1 MRPRGATTSPPTP
14 TLGRGRAQWVWLGF
28 TPPRLLVC
36 SFGRTLGF
44 VLAFALF
51 ASVAPEVAAQDMT
64 AANREVSD
72 LESDTQRLMAS
83 RVRPHDLKSDTFV
96 EERLTDGE
104 LYLRL
109 EDYLRA
115 AILLMDIVEH
125 YPTHRAYPEAL
136 FLLGESLF
144 FAGDHLGARKRYAE
158 VIDRSSDPAFSPY
171 LQMAL
176 SRLIEIAIHTRDFR
190 EVDGYFARLEALP
203 SSTLSVTTAYFR
215 AKYLY
220 NRAVPLD
227 DVLNAP
233 RNAAIRGVDQGRLE
247 QARKGFIAIPG
258 GTEFSLRSKY
268 FVGTIHILRGEYLDA
283 IAAFHGVLGHEPT
296 NEQEREVVEL
306 AYLALGRL
314 YYETEQL
321 EQALEAYRA
330 IPQTSAHFGNALY
343 ELAWTY
349 IRLGD
354 PIQAERALEVLSVAA
369 PDSPLNADGKVLRGD
384 LLARTGRYDEA
395 DVVFGEVRETFGPIR
410 DELARTRQNH
420 PDLHAYFQKVVRENL
435 DHFDIDDF
443 LPESA
448 RRWITLEGDYERALE
463 VLADLSQ
470 AKQLVRETDE
480 LAERITAVLSAPNR
494 VSVFSDLRR
503 QRERTTGLRN
513 RAARARGTLISSE
526 AQTRGNRQGEAAR
539 IRTRRQD
546 LQAEVMKMPIETEDF
561 IDRDFDK
568 LEEYRLAERELQGL
582 RVEILGLEARIVA
595 SRTGLAAVDPEKVD
609 REGLRADIN
618 RHDAEIK
625 RYEEQLIWIRR
636 RLEVGRLHVGVGDK
650 RYQADDAE
658 RSKFI
663 DAVNRERELSGSG
676 GPAYDA
682 AFSRVAAVVRQLDQ
696 RDAEVAAMV
705 RRRVAGMLE
714 VVDEETANLA
724 RYRVSLGS
732 LEGETE
738 HVVGAITYLNFNR
751 VHNRFYD
758 LVLRADLGKIDVSW
772 ARREDHRLR
781 IDALTRERA
790 RELQALDDEFRD
802 VMDEGRSSEGE
813 P

>member
-14 TLGRGRAQWVWLGF
+14 TLGRGRAHEVWLGC
-28 TPPRLLVC
+28 TLVF
-36 SFGRTLGF
+36 SL
-44 VLAFALF
+44 V
-51 ASVAPEVAAQDMT
+51 ASVAPDVAAQDLT
-64 AANREVSD
+64 AANREVAD
-72 LESDTQRLMAS
+72 LESDAQRLMA
-83 RVRPHDLKSDTFV
+83 RPVRPHDRKSDTFV

-144 FAGDHLGARKRYAE
+144 LAGDYLGARKRYAE

-171 LQMAL
+171 LQPAL

-203 SSTLSVTTAYFR
+203 SASLSVTTAYFR

-220 NRAVPLD
+220 NRAVPID

-233 RNAAIRGVDQGRLE
+233 PNAEIRGVDQGRLE

-268 FVGTIHILRGEYLDA
+268 FVGTVHTLRGEYLDA
-283 IAAFHGVLGHEPT
+283 IAAFHGVLGHEPA
-296 NEQEREVVEL
+296 NEQEGQVVEL
-306 AYLALGRL
+306 TYLALGRL

-330 IPQTSAHFGNALY
+330 VQQTSSHFDEALY

-349 IRLGD
+349 IRMGD
-354 PIQAERALEVLSVAA
+354 AIQAERALELLSVAA

-384 LLARTGRYDEA
+384 LLARTGRYEEA
-395 DVVFGEVRETFGPIR
+395 EVVFDEVRATFGPIR
-410 DELARTRQNH
+410 DELARKRTEH
-420 PDLHAYFQKVVRENL
+420 PDLHAYFRRVVRENL
-435 DHFDIDDF
+435 DHFDMDDF

-448 RRWITLEGDYERALE
+448 RRWIDLEGDYERALE
-463 VLADLSQ
+463 VLADLSE

-480 LAERITAVLSAPNR
+480 LAQRITAALSAPNR

-503 QRERTTGLRN
+503 ERERTTGLRN
-513 RAARARGTLISSE
+513 RAARARGTLINSASQSE
-526 AQTRGNRQGEAAR
+526 GNRQGEVAR
-539 IRTRRQD
+539 VRARRQE
-546 LQAEVMKMPIETEDF
+546 LQAGVMKMPIDTEDF
-561 IDRDFDK
+561 IDRDLDK
-568 LEEYRLAERELQGL
+568 LAEYRAAERDLQGL

-595 SRTGLAAVDPEKVD
+595 SRSGLVSVDPEKVD
-609 REGLRADIN
+609 PKALRDQLAQHESEIRE
-618 RHDAEIK
+618 
-625 RYEEQLIWIRR
+625 YEEQLTWIRR

-658 RSKFI
+658 RTKFI
-663 DAVNRERELSGSG
+663 NLVDRERKLTGASGPG
-676 GPAYDA
+676 YNA
-682 AFSRVAAVVRQLDQ
+682 AFSRVAAVERQLDQ
-696 RDAEVAAMV
+696 RDAEVAAV
-705 RRRVAGMLE
+705 VKRRVAEMLV
-714 VVDEETANLA
+714 VVDEETANLS
-724 RYRVSLGS
+724 RYRRAIGS

-738 HVVGAITYLNFNR
+738 EVVGAITYLNFNR
-751 VHNRFYD
+751 VHDRFYD
-758 LVLRADLGKIDVSW
+758 LVLRADVGKIDVSW
-772 ARREDHRLR
+772 AKREDHRLR

-802 VMDEGRSSEGE
+802 VMDQNDTGEGE
-813 P
+813 Q

>member
-1 MRPRGATTSPPTP
+1 
-14 TLGRGRAQWVWLGF
+14 
-28 TPPRLLVC
+28 
-36 SFGRTLGF
+36 
-44 VLAFALF
+44 
-51 ASVAPEVAAQDMT
+51 MT

-72 LESDTQRLMAS
+72 LESDTQRLMER
-83 RVRPHDLKSDTFV
+83 RVHPHDLKSETFV

-144 FAGDHLGARKRYAE
+144 LAGDYLGARKRYAE
-158 VIDRSSDPAFSPY
+158 VIDRSADPTFSPF
-171 LQMAL
+171 LQRSL

-203 SSTLSVTTAYFR
+203 SATLSITTAYFR

-220 NRAVPLD
+220 NRAVPVD

-233 RNAAIRGVDQGRLE
+233 ANAALRGVDQGRLE

-268 FVGTIHILRGEYLDA
+268 FVGTIHTLRGEYLDA
-283 IAAFHGVLGHEPT
+283 IAAFHGVLGHEAT
-296 NEQEREVVEL
+296 NDEERQVIEL
-306 AYLALGRL
+306 TYLALGRL

-321 EQALEAYRA
+321 EQAIEAYRA
-330 IPQTSAHFGNALY
+330 IEQTSSHFAEALY

-354 PIQAERALEVLSVAA
+354 AIQAERALEVLSVAA

-384 LLARTGRYDEA
+384 LLARGGRYDEA
-395 DVVFGEVRETFGPIR
+395 EVVFEEVRATFGPIR
-410 DELARTRQNH
+410 DDLDRTRRDH
-420 PDLHAYFQKVVRENL
+420 PDLHAYFRRVVRKNL

-448 RRWITLEGDYERALE
+448 RRWIVLEGDYQRALE
-463 VLADLSQ
+463 VLADLSE
-470 AKQLVRETDE
+470 AKQLVIETDE
-480 LAERITAVLSAPNR
+480 LARRITAALSAPNR

-513 RAARARGTLISSE
+513 RAARARGTLITGE
-526 AQTRGNRQGEAAR
+526 AQVRGNRAGEVTR
-539 IRTRRQD
+539 VRSRRQE
-546 LQAEVMKMPIETEDF
+546 LQAEVLKMPIDTEDF
-561 IDRDFDK
+561 IDRDLEK
-568 LEEYRLAERELQGL
+568 LEEYRAAERSLQGL

-595 SRTGLAAVDPEKVD
+595 SRTGLGAVDPAKVD
-609 REGLRADIN
+609 PEALREQLEQ
-618 RHDAEIK
+618 HEAEIK
-625 RYEEQLIWIRR
+625 KHEEQLTWIRR

-658 RSKFI
+658 RAKFI
-663 DAVNRERELSGSG
+663 NLVDRERELAGSG

-682 AFSRVAAVVRQLDQ
+682 AFVRVASVERRLDQ

-705 RRRVAGMLE
+705 RRRVAEMLV

-724 RYRVSLGS
+724 RYRVALRSF
-732 LEGETE
+732 EGETE
-738 HVVGAITYLNFNR
+738 DVVGAITYLNFDR
-751 VHNRFYD
+751 VHNRFYE
-758 LVLRADLGKIDVSW
+758 LVLRADLGTIDIAW

-781 IDALTRERA
+781 IDSLTRERA

-802 VMDEGRSSEGE
+802 VMDQNQGGEGE

>member
-1 MRPRGATTSPPTP
+1 
-14 TLGRGRAQWVWLGF
+14 VWLGF
-28 TPPRLLVC
+28 IR
-36 SFGRTLGF
+36 F
-44 VLAFALF
+44 VLAFSLF
-51 ASVAPEVAAQDMT
+51 ASVTPDVAAQDLA

-72 LESDTQRLMAS
+72 LESDAQRLMANP
-83 RVRPHDLKSDTFV
+83 VRPHDLKSNTFV

-144 FAGDHLGARKRYAE
+144 FAGDYLGARKRYAE

-220 NRAVPLD
+220 NRAVPID
-227 DVLNAP
+227 DVLNGP
-233 RNAAIRGVDQGRLE
+233 PNAAIQDVDQGRLE
-247 QARKGFIAIPG
+247 QARKGFIAIPS

-268 FVGTIHILRGEYLDA
+268 FVGTIHTLRGEYLDA
-283 IAAFHGVLGHEPT
+283 IAAFHGVLGHDPA
-296 NEQEREVVEL
+296 NEQERQVVEL
-306 AYLALGRL
+306 TYLALGRL
-314 YYETEQL
+314 YYETDQL

-330 IPQTSAHFGNALY
+330 VEQTSPHFDEALY
-343 ELAWTY
+343 ELAWNY
-349 IRLGD
+349 IRMGD
-354 PIQAERALEVLSVAA
+354 AVQAERALEVLSVAA
-369 PDSPLNADGKVLRGD
+369 PDSPLNADGKVLQGD

-395 DVVFGEVRETFGPIR
+395 EVVFDEVRATFGPIR
-410 DELARTRQNH
+410 DDLARTRQQH
-420 PDLHAYFQKVVRENL
+420 PDLHAYFRRVVRENL

-448 RRWITLEGDYERALE
+448 RRWIDLEGDYERALE
-463 VLADLSQ
+463 VLADLSE
-470 AKQLVRETDE
+470 AKQLVQETDE
-480 LAERITAVLSAPNR
+480 LAQRIKAALSAPNR

-513 RAARARGTLISSE
+513 RAARVRGTLINSE
-526 AQTRGNRQGEAAR
+526 TQVQGDRRGEVARVRARRGE
-539 IRTRRQD
+539 
-546 LQAEVMKMPIETEDF
+546 LQAEVMKMPVETEDF

-568 LEEYRLAERELQGL
+568 LEEYRVAERDLQGL

-595 SRTGLAAVDPEKVD
+595 SRTGLAAVDPQKVD
-609 REGLRADIN
+609 PRALRAQLD
-618 RHDAEIK
+618 RHEVEVQE
-625 RYEEQLIWIRR
+625 YEEQLTWLRR

-650 RYQADDAE
+650 RYQADDTE
-658 RSKFI
+658 RTKFI
-663 DAVNRERELSGSG
+663 NLVDRERELVGSG
-676 GPAYDA
+676 GPGYDA
-682 AFSRVAAVVRQLDQ
+682 AFSRVAAVERQLDQ
-696 RDAEVAAMV
+696 RDAEVAARV
-705 RRRVAGMLE
+705 QRRVAEMLA

-724 RYRVSLGS
+724 RYRVALGS

-738 HVVGAITYLNFNR
+738 DVVGAITYLNFNR
-751 VHNRFYD
+751 VHDRFHD
-758 LVLRADLGKIDVSW
+758 LVLRADVGKIDVSW

-802 VMDEGRSSEGE
+802 VMDQHQVGEGE

>member
-1 MRPRGATTSPPTP
+1 MQPRGATASPPTP
-14 TLGRGRAQWVWLGF
+14 TLGRGRAKRV
-28 TPPRLLVC
+28 RLRFGLTFILAVC
-36 SFGRTLGF
+36 
-44 VLAFALF
+44 LA
-51 ASVAPEVAAQDMT
+51 ASAAPEAGAQDVSDE
-64 AANREVSD
+64 ANRALSD
-72 LESDTQRLMAS
+72 LESDAQRLMAD

-115 AILLMDIVEH
+115 AILLTDIVEH

-144 FAGDHLGARKRYAE
+144 FAGDYLGARRRYAE
-158 VIDRSSDPAFSPY
+158 VINRSSDPTFSPY

-190 EVDGYFARLEALP
+190 EVDAYFVRLEALP

-233 RNAAIRGVDQGRLE
+233 PNAAIRGVDQGRLE
-247 QARKGFIAIPG
+247 QARKGFVAIPS

-268 FVGTIHILRGEYLDA
+268 FVGTIHTLRSEYLDA
-283 IAAFHGVLGHEPT
+283 IAAFHGVLGHEPA
-296 NEQEREVVEL
+296 NDEERAVVEL
-306 AYLALGRL
+306 TYLALGRL

-330 IPQTSAHFGNALY
+330 VERTSAHFDEALY

-349 IRLGD
+349 IRMGD
-354 PIQAERALEVLSVAA
+354 AVQAERALELLSVAA

-384 LLARTGRYDEA
+384 LLARAGRYEEA
-395 DVVFGEVRETFGPIR
+395 EVAFDEVRAIFGPIR
-410 DELARTRQNH
+410 DDLARKRRDH
-420 PDLHAYFQKVVRENL
+420 SDLHAYFRLVVRENL
-435 DHFDIDDF
+435 DSFDVDDF

-448 RRWITLEGDYERALE
+448 RRWVDLEGDYERALE
-463 VLADLSQ
+463 ALADLSE
-470 AKQLVRETDE
+470 AKQLVGETDE
-480 LAERITAVLSAPNR
+480 LAQRITAALSAPNR

-513 RAARARGTLISSE
+513 RAALMRGTLIDSE
-526 AQTRGNRQGEAAR
+526 AARRGIRQGEVER
-539 IRTRRQD
+539 VRSRRKE
-546 LQAEVMKMPIETEDF
+546 LQAEVTKMPVETEDF
-561 IDRDFDK
+561 IERDFEK
-568 LEEYRLAERELQGL
+568 LEEYREAERNLQGL
-582 RVEILGLEARIVA
+582 RVEILGLEARVVA
-595 SRTGLAAVDPEKVD
+595 SRTGLRAVDPEKVNP
-609 REGLRADIN
+609 GTLRAQLE
-618 RHDAEIK
+618 RHTAEIND
-625 RYEEQLIWIRR
+625 YEEQLTWIRR

-650 RYQADDAE
+650 RYQADNVE

-663 DAVNRERELSGSG
+663 DLVNRERELAGSG
-676 GPAYDA
+676 GPQYDA
-682 AFSRVAAVVRQLDQ
+682 SFSRVAAVERQLDR
-696 RDAEVAAMV
+696 RDAEVAAV
-705 RRRVAGMLE
+705 VKRRVSEMLKI
-714 VVDEETANLA
+714 VDEETANLA
-724 RYRVSLGS
+724 RYRVALGS

-738 HVVGAITYLNFNR
+738 DVVGAIARLNFDR
-751 VHNRFYD
+751 VYDRFYE

-772 ARREDHRLR
+772 AKREDHRLR

-802 VMDEGRSSEGE
+802 VMDQDQGGEGE
-813 P
+813 E

>member
-14 TLGRGRAQWVWLGF
+14 TLGRGRRVWREWV
-28 TPPRLLVC
+28 P
-36 SFGRTLGF
+36 
-44 VLAFALF
+44 FALCVSLL
-51 ASVAPEVAAQDMT
+51 ASVASVGSGVAAQDMT

-72 LESDTQRLMAS
+72 LESDTQRLMER
-83 RVRPHDLKSDTFV
+83 RVHPHDLKSETFV

-144 FAGDHLGARKRYAE
+144 LAGDYLGARKRYAE
-158 VIDRSSDPAFSPY
+158 VIDRSADPTFSPF
-171 LQMAL
+171 LQRSL

-203 SSTLSVTTAYFR
+203 SATLSITTAYFR

-220 NRAVPLD
+220 NRAVPVD

-233 RNAAIRGVDQGRLE
+233 ANAALRGVDQGRLE

-268 FVGTIHILRGEYLDA
+268 FVGTIHTLRGEYLDA
-283 IAAFHGVLGHEPT
+283 IAAFHGVLGHEAT
-296 NEQEREVVEL
+296 NDEERQVIEL
-306 AYLALGRL
+306 TYLALGRL

-321 EQALEAYRA
+321 EQAIEAYRA
-330 IPQTSAHFGNALY
+330 IEQTSSHFAEALY

-354 PIQAERALEVLSVAA
+354 AIQAERALEVLSVAA

-384 LLARTGRYDEA
+384 LLARSGRYDEA
-395 DVVFGEVRETFGPIR
+395 EVVFDEVRATFGPIR
-410 DELARTRQNH
+410 DDLDRTRRDH
-420 PDLHAYFQKVVRENL
+420 PDLHAYFRRVVRENL
-435 DHFDIDDF
+435 EHFDIDDF

-448 RRWITLEGDYERALE
+448 RRWIVLEGDYQRALE
-463 VLADLSQ
+463 VLADLSE
-470 AKQLVRETDE
+470 AKQLVIETDE
-480 LAERITAVLSAPNR
+480 LARRITAALSAPNR

-513 RAARARGTLISSE
+513 RAARARGTLITGE
-526 AQTRGNRQGEAAR
+526 AQVRGNRAGEVTR
-539 IRTRRQD
+539 VRSRRQE
-546 LQAEVMKMPIETEDF
+546 LQAEVLKMPIDTEDF
-561 IDRDFDK
+561 IDRDLEK
-568 LEEYRLAERELQGL
+568 LEEYRAAERSLQGL

-595 SRTGLAAVDPEKVD
+595 SRTGLGAVDPAKVD
-609 REGLRADIN
+609 PEALREQLEQ
-618 RHDAEIK
+618 HEAEVK
-625 RYEEQLIWIRR
+625 KHEEQLTWIRR

-658 RSKFI
+658 RAKFI
-663 DAVNRERELSGSG
+663 NLVDRERELAGSG

-682 AFSRVAAVVRQLDQ
+682 AFVRVASVERRLDQ

-705 RRRVAGMLE
+705 RRRVAEMLV

-724 RYRVSLGS
+724 RYRVALRSF
-732 LEGETE
+732 EGETE
-738 HVVGAITYLNFNR
+738 DVVGAITYLNFDR
-751 VHNRFYD
+751 VHNRFYE
-758 LVLRADLGKIDVSW
+758 LVLRADLGTIDIAW

-781 IDALTRERA
+781 IDSLTRERA

-802 VMDEGRSSEGE
+802 VMDQNQGGEGE

>member
-1 MRPRGATTSPPTP
+1 M
-14 TLGRGRAQWVWLGF
+14 
-28 TPPRLLVC
+28 
-36 SFGRTLGF
+36 
-44 VLAFALF
+44 
-51 ASVAPEVAAQDMT
+51 
-64 AANREVSD
+64 ANP
-72 LESDTQRLMAS
+72 
-83 RVRPHDLKSDTFV
+83 VRPHDLKSNTFV

-144 FAGDHLGARKRYAE
+144 FAGDYLGARKRYAE

-220 NRAVPLD
+220 NRAVPID
-227 DVLNAP
+227 DVLNGP
-233 RNAAIRGVDQGRLE
+233 PNAAIQGVDQGRLE
-247 QARKGFIAIPG
+247 QARKGFIAIPS

-268 FVGTIHILRGEYLDA
+268 FVGTIHTLRGEYLDA
-283 IAAFHGVLGHEPT
+283 IAAFHGVLGHDPA
-296 NEQEREVVEL
+296 NEQERQVVEL
-306 AYLALGRL
+306 TYLALGRL
-314 YYETEQL
+314 YYETDQL

-330 IPQTSAHFGNALY
+330 VEQTSPHFDEALY
-343 ELAWTY
+343 ELAWNY
-349 IRLGD
+349 IRMGD
-354 PIQAERALEVLSVAA
+354 AVQAERALEVLSVAA

-395 DVVFGEVRETFGPIR
+395 EVVFDEVRATFGPIR
-410 DELARTRQNH
+410 DDLARTRQEH
-420 PDLHAYFQKVVRENL
+420 PDLHAYFRRVVRENL

-448 RRWITLEGDYERALE
+448 RRWIDLEGDYERALE
-463 VLADLSQ
+463 VLADLSE
-470 AKQLVRETDE
+470 AKQLVQETDE
-480 LAERITAVLSAPNR
+480 LAQRIKAALSAPNR

-513 RAARARGTLISSE
+513 RAARARGTLINGE
-526 AQTRGNRQGEAAR
+526 TQVQGDRRGEVAR
-539 IRTRRQD
+539 VRARRRE
-546 LQAEVMKMPIETEDF
+546 LQAEVMKMPVETEDF
-561 IDRDFDK
+561 IDRDFEK
-568 LEEYRLAERELQGL
+568 LEEYRVAERDLQGL

-609 REGLRADIN
+609 PKALRAQLD
-618 RHDAEIK
+618 RHEVEVK
-625 RYEEQLIWIRR
+625 EYEEQLTWLRR

-650 RYQADDAE
+650 RYQADDTE
-658 RSKFI
+658 RTKFI
-663 DAVNRERELSGSG
+663 NLVDRERELVGSG
-676 GPAYDA
+676 GPGYDA
-682 AFSRVAAVVRQLDQ
+682 AFSRVAAVERQLDQ
-696 RDAEVAAMV
+696 RDAEVAARV
-705 RRRVAGMLE
+705 KRRVAEMLA

-724 RYRVSLGS
+724 RYRVALGS

-738 HVVGAITYLNFNR
+738 DVVGAITYLNFNR
-751 VHNRFYD
+751 VHDRFHD
-758 LVLRADLGKIDVSW
+758 LVLRADVGKIDVSW

-802 VMDEGRSSEGE
+802 VMDQNQVGEGE

>member
-1 MRPRGATTSPPTP
+1 MQPRGATTSPPTP
-14 TLGRGRAQWVWLGF
+14 TLGRGRARRVW
-28 TPPRLLVC
+28 RDLVP
-36 SFGRTLGF
+36 
-44 VLAFALF
+44 LALCVSLVAAV
-51 ASVAPEVAAQDMT
+51 ASVASGVAAQDVT
-64 AANREVSD
+64 AANREVAD
-72 LESDTQRLMAS
+72 LESDTERLMAQ
-83 RVRPHDLKSDTFV
+83 RVRRQGLKSDTFV

-144 FAGDHLGARKRYAE
+144 LAGDYLGARKRYAE
-158 VIDRSSDPAFSPY
+158 VINRGAEPTFSPY

-176 SRLIEIAIHTRDFR
+176 SRLIEIAIYTRDFR

-203 SSTLSVTTAYFR
+203 SATLSVTTAYFR

-220 NRAVPLD
+220 NRAVPID

-233 RNAAIRGVDQGRLE
+233 RDATIRGVDLVRLE
-247 QARKGFIAIPG
+247 QARKGFVAIPS

-268 FVGTIHILRGEYLDA
+268 FVGTIHTLRGEYLDA
-283 IAAFHGVLGHEPT
+283 IAAFHGVLG
-296 NEQEREVVEL
+296 NEAANDQERRVVPL
-306 AYLALGRL
+306 TYLALGRL
-314 YYETEQL
+314 YYESEQL

-330 IPQTSAHFGNALY
+330 IEQTSSLFAPALY

-349 IRLGD
+349 IRMGD
-354 PIQAERALEVLSVAA
+354 AIQAERALELLSVAA
-369 PDSPLNADGKVLRGD
+369 PDSPLNADGQVLRGD
-384 LLARTGRYDEA
+384 LLARSGRYGEAEVVFDEA
-395 DVVFGEVRETFGPIR
+395 RATFGPIR
-410 DELARTRQNH
+410 DELDRTRREH
-420 PDLHAYFQKVVRENL
+420 PDLHAYFRQVVRANL
-435 DHFDIDDF
+435 EYFDADDF

-448 RRWITLEGDYERALE
+448 RRWVVLEGDYARALD
-463 VLADLSQ
+463 VLADLSE

-480 LAERITAVLSAPNR
+480 LAQRITAALSAPNR

-513 RAARARGTLISSE
+513 RAARARGTLISIE
-526 AQTRGNRQGEAAR
+526 AQARGDQGGVISR
-539 IRTRRQD
+539 VRSRRQE
-546 LQAEVMKMPIETEDF
+546 LHSEVMKMPVDTEEF
-561 IDRDFDK
+561 VDRDFER
-568 LEEYRLAERELQGL
+568 LEEYRAAERDLQGL

-595 SRTGLAAVDPEKVD
+595 SRAGLAAVDPAKVD
-609 REGLRADIN
+609 PNALRAQLDL
-618 RHDAEIK
+618 HTAEVK
-625 RYEEQLIWIRR
+625 KHEEQLTWIRR

-658 RSKFI
+658 RVKFNSL
-663 DAVNRERELSGSG
+663 VERERELAGSG

-682 AFSRVAAVVRQLDQ
+682 AFSRVAAVERQLDQ
-696 RDAEVAAMV
+696 RDAEVADMV
-705 RRRVAGMLE
+705 RRRVAEMLV
-714 VVDEETANLA
+714 VVDQETVNLA
-724 RYRVSLGS
+724 RYRVALRS

-738 HVVGAITYLNFNR
+738 DVVGAIAYLNFHR
-751 VHNRFYD
+751 VRDRFYE
-758 LVLRADLGKIDVSW
+758 LVLRADLGKINISW

-802 VMDEGRSSEGE
+802 VMDENQGGEGA

>member
-1 MRPRGATTSPPTP
+1 MAT
-14 TLGRGRAQWVWLGF
+14 
-28 TPPRLLVC
+28 
-36 SFGRTLGF
+36 
-44 VLAFALF
+44 
-51 ASVAPEVAAQDMT
+51 
-64 AANREVSD
+64 
-72 LESDTQRLMAS
+72 
-83 RVRPHDLKSDTFV
+83 RVRPHDLKSATFV

-144 FAGDHLGARKRYAE
+144 FAGDYLGARKRYAE
-158 VIDRSSDPAFSPY
+158 VIDRSSDPAFSAF

-190 EVDGYFARLEALP
+190 EVDGYFSRLEALP
-203 SSTLSVTTAYFR
+203 SASLSVTTVYFR

-220 NRAVPLD
+220 NRAVPINE
-227 DVLNAP
+227 VLNAP
-233 RNAAIRGVDQGRLE
+233 PSTAIRGVDQSRLE

-258 GTEFSLRSKY
+258 GTDFSLRSKY
-268 FVGTIHILRGEYLDA
+268 FVGTIHTLRGEYLDA
-283 IAAFHGVLGHEPT
+283 IAAFHGVLGHEPA
-296 NEQEREVVEL
+296 NEQEGQVVEL
-306 AYLALGRL
+306 TYLALGRL

-330 IPQTSAHFGNALY
+330 IEQTSEHFDEALY

-354 PIQAERALEVLSVAA
+354 AIQAERALEVLAVAA
-369 PDSPLNADGKVLRGD
+369 PDSALNADGKVLRGD

-395 DVVFGEVRETFGPIR
+395 DVVFDEVRETFGPIR
-410 DELARTRQNH
+410 DELARKRQEH
-420 PDLHAYFQKVVRENL
+420 PDLHAYFQNVVRENL
-435 DHFDIDDF
+435 DHFDMDDF

-448 RRWITLEGDYERALE
+448 RRWIDLEGDYERALE
-463 VLADLSQ
+463 VLADLSE
-470 AKQLVRETDE
+470 AKQLVRETGE
-480 LAERITAVLSAPNR
+480 LAQRITAALSAPNR

-513 RAARARGTLISSE
+513 RAARARGTLIDSE
-526 AQTRGNRQGEAAR
+526 ARARGNRQGEVAR
-539 IRTRRQD
+539 IRARRQE
-546 LQAEVMKMPIETEDF
+546 LQGAVMKMPVETEDF
-561 IDRDFDK
+561 IDRDVEK
-568 LEEYRLAERELQGL
+568 LEQYRLAERDLQGL
-582 RVEILGLEARIVA
+582 RVEILGLEARVVA
-595 SRTGLAAVDPEKVD
+595 SRTGLASVDPEKVD
-609 REGLRADIN
+609 PKVLRGRIDQHELDIKQ
-618 RHDAEIK
+618 HEK
-625 RYEEQLIWIRR
+625 QLTWIRR
-636 RLEVGRLHVGVGDK
+636 RLEVGRLHVGVGDN
-650 RYQADDAE
+650 RYQADDAD
-658 RSKFI
+658 RAKFI
-663 DAVNRERELSGSG
+663 DLVNRERELAGSA

-682 AFSRVAAVVRQLDQ
+682 SFSRVAAVERQLDQ

-705 RRRVAGMLE
+705 RRRVSGMLA

-724 RYRVSLGS
+724 RYRVVLRS

-738 HVVGAITYLNFNR
+738 EVVGAITYLNFNR
-751 VHNRFYD
+751 VHDRFYD

-802 VMDEGRSSEGE
+802 VMDENQGSEGE

>member
-14 TLGRGRAQWVWLGF
+14 KLGRGRAQEAWLGF
-28 TPPRLLVC
+28 TLVV
-36 SFGRTLGF
+36 SL
-44 VLAFALF
+44 V
-51 ASVAPEVAAQDMT
+51 ASIAPDVAAQDLT
-64 AANREVSD
+64 AANREVAD
-72 LESDTQRLMAS
+72 LESDAQRLMA
-83 RVRPHDLKSDTFV
+83 RPVRSHDRKSDTFV

-144 FAGDHLGARKRYAE
+144 FAGDYLGARKRYAA
-158 VIDRSSDPAFSPY
+158 VIDRSSEPAFFPH
-171 LQMAL
+171 LQPAL

-203 SSTLSVTTAYFR
+203 SASLSVTTAYFR

-220 NRAVPLD
+220 NRAVPID

-233 RNAAIRGVDQGRLE
+233 PDAEIRGVDQQRLE

-268 FVGTIHILRGEYLDA
+268 FVGTVHTLRGEYLDA
-283 IAAFHGVLGHEPT
+283 IAAFHGVLGHEPA
-296 NEQEREVVEL
+296 NEQEGQVVEL
-306 AYLALGRL
+306 TYLALGRL

-330 IPQTSAHFGNALY
+330 VQQTSPHFDEALY

-349 IRLGD
+349 IRIGD
-354 PIQAERALEVLSVAA
+354 AIQAERALELLSVAA

-384 LLARTGRYDEA
+384 LLARTGRYEEA
-395 DVVFGEVRETFGPIR
+395 EVVFDEVRTTFGPIR
-410 DELARTRQNH
+410 DELARTRKEH
-420 PDLHAYFQKVVRENL
+420 PDLHAYFRKVVRENL
-435 DHFDIDDF
+435 DHFDMDDF

-448 RRWITLEGDYERALE
+448 RRWIDLEGDYERALD
-463 VLADLSQ
+463 VLAHLSE
-470 AKQLVRETDE
+470 ANQLVRETDE
-480 LAERITAVLSAPNR
+480 LAQRITAALSAPNR

-513 RAARARGTLISSE
+513 RAARVRGTLINSE
-526 AQTRGNRQGEAAR
+526 SQAQGNRQGEIAR
-539 IRTRRQD
+539 VRARRQE
-546 LQAEVMKMPIETEDF
+546 LQAEVMKMPTDTEDF
-561 IDRDFDK
+561 IDRDLDK
-568 LEEYRLAERELQGL
+568 LEEYRTAERDLQGL

-595 SRTGLAAVDPEKVD
+595 SRSGLVLVDPEKVD
-609 REGLRADIN
+609 RNALRAQLAQ
-618 RHDAEIK
+618 HETEVK
-625 RYEEQLIWIRR
+625 EHEEQLTWIRR

-663 DAVNRERELSGSG
+663 NLVDRERELAGTG
-676 GPAYDA
+676 GPAFNA
-682 AFSRVAAVVRQLDQ
+682 AFARVAAVERQLDE
-696 RDAEVAAMV
+696 RDAQVAAV
-705 RRRVAGMLE
+705 VKRRVSEMLS
-714 VVDEETANLA
+714 VVDEETANLT
-724 RYRVSLGS
+724 RYRKAIRS

-738 HVVGAITYLNFNR
+738 DVVGAITYLNFNR
-751 VHNRFYD
+751 VHDRFYD
-758 LVLRADLGKIDVSW
+758 LVLRADVGKIDVSW
-772 ARREDHRLR
+772 AKREDHRLR

-802 VMDEGRSSEGE
+802 VMDQNETSEGE
-813 P
+813 Q

>member
-1 MRPRGATTSPPTP
+1 M
-14 TLGRGRAQWVWLGF
+14 
-28 TPPRLLVC
+28 
-36 SFGRTLGF
+36 
-44 VLAFALF
+44 
-51 ASVAPEVAAQDMT
+51 
-64 AANREVSD
+64 ANP
-72 LESDTQRLMAS
+72 
-83 RVRPHDLKSDTFV
+83 VRPHDLKSNTFV

-144 FAGDHLGARKRYAE
+144 FAGDYLGARKRYAE

-220 NRAVPLD
+220 NRAVPID
-227 DVLNAP
+227 DVLNGP
-233 RNAAIRGVDQGRLE
+233 PNAAIQGVDQGRLE
-247 QARKGFIAIPG
+247 QARKGFIAIPS

-268 FVGTIHILRGEYLDA
+268 FVGTIHTLRGEYLDA
-283 IAAFHGVLGHEPT
+283 IAAFHGVLGHDPA
-296 NEQEREVVEL
+296 NEQERQVVEL
-306 AYLALGRL
+306 TYLALGRL
-314 YYETEQL
+314 YYETDQL

-330 IPQTSAHFGNALY
+330 VEQTSPHFDEALY
-343 ELAWTY
+343 ELAWNY
-349 IRLGD
+349 IRMGD
-354 PIQAERALEVLSVAA
+354 AVQAERALEVLSVAA
-369 PDSPLNADGKVLRGD
+369 PDSALNADGKVLRGD

-395 DVVFGEVRETFGPIR
+395 EVVFDEVRATFGPIR
-410 DELARTRQNH
+410 DDLARTRQEH
-420 PDLHAYFQKVVRENL
+420 PDLHAYFRRVVRENL

-448 RRWITLEGDYERALE
+448 RRWIDLEGDYERALE
-463 VLADLSQ
+463 VLADLSE
-470 AKQLVRETDE
+470 AKQLVQETDE
-480 LAERITAVLSAPNR
+480 LAQRIKAALSAPNR

-513 RAARARGTLISSE
+513 RAARARGTLINGE
-526 AQTRGNRQGEAAR
+526 TQVQGDRRGEVAR
-539 IRTRRQD
+539 VRARRRE
-546 LQAEVMKMPIETEDF
+546 LQAEVMKMPVETEDF
-561 IDRDFDK
+561 IDRDFEK
-568 LEEYRLAERELQGL
+568 LEEYRVAERDLQGL

-609 REGLRADIN
+609 PKALRAQLD
-618 RHDAEIK
+618 RHEVEVK
-625 RYEEQLIWIRR
+625 EYEEQLTWLRR

-650 RYQADDAE
+650 RYQADDTE
-658 RSKFI
+658 RTKFI
-663 DAVNRERELSGSG
+663 NLVDRERELVGSG
-676 GPAYDA
+676 GPGYDA
-682 AFSRVAAVVRQLDQ
+682 AFSRVAAVERQLDQ
-696 RDAEVAAMV
+696 RDAEVAARV
-705 RRRVAGMLE
+705 QRRVAEMLA

-724 RYRVSLGS
+724 RYRVALGS

-738 HVVGAITYLNFNR
+738 DVVGAITYLNFNR
-751 VHNRFYD
+751 VHDRFHD
-758 LVLRADLGKIDVSW
+758 LVLRADVGKIDVSW

-802 VMDEGRSSEGE
+802 VMDQNQVGEGE

>member
-14 TLGRGRAQWVWLGF
+14 KLGRGRAQEVWLGF
-28 TPPRLLVC
+28 TLVV
-36 SFGRTLGF
+36 SL
-44 VLAFALF
+44 V
-51 ASVAPEVAAQDMT
+51 ASIAPDVAAQDLT
-64 AANREVSD
+64 AANREVAD
-72 LESDTQRLMAS
+72 LESDAQRLMA
-83 RVRPHDLKSDTFV
+83 RPVRSHDRKSDTFV

-144 FAGDHLGARKRYAE
+144 FAGDYLGARKRYAA
-158 VIDRSSDPAFSPY
+158 VIDRSSEPAFFPH
-171 LQMAL
+171 LQPAL

-203 SSTLSVTTAYFR
+203 SASLSVTTAYFR

-220 NRAVPLD
+220 NRAVPID
-227 DVLNAP
+227 DVLNASA
-233 RNAAIRGVDQGRLE
+233 NAEIRGVDQQRLE

-268 FVGTIHILRGEYLDA
+268 FVGTVHTLRGEYLDA
-283 IAAFHGVLGHEPT
+283 IAAFHGVLGHEPA
-296 NEQEREVVEL
+296 NEQEGQVVEL
-306 AYLALGRL
+306 TYLALGRL

-330 IPQTSAHFGNALY
+330 VQQTSSHFDEALY

-349 IRLGD
+349 IRMGD
-354 PIQAERALEVLSVAA
+354 AIQAERALELLSVAA

-384 LLARTGRYDEA
+384 LLARTGRYEEA
-395 DVVFGEVRETFGPIR
+395 DVVFDEVRATFGPIR
-410 DELARTRQNH
+410 DELARKRSEH
-420 PDLHAYFQKVVRENL
+420 PDLHAYFRKVVRENL
-435 DHFDIDDF
+435 DHFDMDDF

-448 RRWITLEGDYERALE
+448 RRWIDLEGDYERALE
-463 VLADLSQ
+463 VLADLSE
-470 AKQLVRETDE
+470 ANQLVRETDE
-480 LAERITAVLSAPNR
+480 LAQRITAALSAPNR

-513 RAARARGTLISSE
+513 RAARVRGTLINSE
-526 AQTRGNRQGEAAR
+526 SQAQSNRQGEIAR
-539 IRTRRQD
+539 VRARRQE
-546 LQAEVMKMPIETEDF
+546 LQAEVMKMPTDTEDF
-561 IDRDFDK
+561 IDRDLDK
-568 LEEYRLAERELQGL
+568 LEEYRAAERDLQGL

-595 SRTGLAAVDPEKVD
+595 SRSGLVLVDPEKVD
-609 REGLRADIN
+609 RNALRAQLAQ
-618 RHDAEIK
+618 HETEVK
-625 RYEEQLIWIRR
+625 EHEEQLTWIRR

-663 DAVNRERELSGSG
+663 NLVDRERELAGTG
-676 GPAYDA
+676 GPAFNA
-682 AFSRVAAVVRQLDQ
+682 AFGRVAAVERQLDEREAQ
-696 RDAEVAAMV
+696 VAAV
-705 RRRVAGMLE
+705 VKRRVSEMLS
-714 VVDEETANLA
+714 VVDEETANLT
-724 RYRVSLGS
+724 RYRRALGS

-738 HVVGAITYLNFNR
+738 DVVGAITYLNFNR
-751 VHNRFYD
+751 VHDRFYD
-758 LVLRADLGKIDVSW
+758 LVLRADVGKIDVSW
-772 ARREDHRLR
+772 AKREDHRLR
-781 IDALTRERA
+781 IDALTRKRA

-802 VMDEGRSSEGE
+802 VMDQNETSEGE
-813 P
+813 Q

>member
-1 MRPRGATTSPPTP
+1 
-14 TLGRGRAQWVWLGF
+14 VWLGF
-28 TPPRLLVC
+28 IR
-36 SFGRTLGF
+36 F
-44 VLAFALF
+44 VLAFSLF
-51 ASVAPEVAAQDMT
+51 ASVTPDVAAQDLA

-72 LESDTQRLMAS
+72 LESDAQRLMANP
-83 RVRPHDLKSDTFV
+83 VRPHDLKSNTFV

-144 FAGDHLGARKRYAE
+144 FAGDYLGARKRYAE

-220 NRAVPLD
+220 NRAVPID
-227 DVLNAP
+227 DVLNGP
-233 RNAAIRGVDQGRLE
+233 PNAAIQGVDQGRLE
-247 QARKGFIAIPG
+247 QARKGFIAIPS

-268 FVGTIHILRGEYLDA
+268 FVGTIHTLRGEYLDA
-283 IAAFHGVLGHEPT
+283 IAAFHGVLGHDPA
-296 NEQEREVVEL
+296 NEQERQVVEL
-306 AYLALGRL
+306 TYLALGRL
-314 YYETEQL
+314 YYETDQL

-330 IPQTSAHFGNALY
+330 VEQTSPHFDEALY
-343 ELAWTY
+343 ELAWNY
-349 IRLGD
+349 IRMGD
-354 PIQAERALEVLSVAA
+354 AVQAERALEVLSVAA
-369 PDSPLNADGKVLRGD
+369 PDSPLNADGKVLQGD

-395 DVVFGEVRETFGPIR
+395 EVVFDEVRATFGPIR
-410 DELARTRQNH
+410 DDLARTRQQH
-420 PDLHAYFQKVVRENL
+420 PDLHAYFRRVVRENL

-448 RRWITLEGDYERALE
+448 RRWIDLEGDYERALE
-463 VLADLSQ
+463 VLADLSE
-470 AKQLVRETDE
+470 AKQLVQETDE
-480 LAERITAVLSAPNR
+480 LAQRIKAALSAPNR

-513 RAARARGTLISSE
+513 RAARVRGTLINSE
-526 AQTRGNRQGEAAR
+526 TQVQGDRRGEAAR
-539 IRTRRQD
+539 VRARRGE
-546 LQAEVMKMPIETEDF
+546 LQAEVMKMPVETEDF

-568 LEEYRLAERELQGL
+568 LEEYRVAERDLQGL

-595 SRTGLAAVDPEKVD
+595 SRTGLAAVDPQKVD
-609 REGLRADIN
+609 PRALRAQLD
-618 RHDAEIK
+618 RHEVEVQE
-625 RYEEQLIWIRR
+625 YEEQLTWLRR

-650 RYQADDAE
+650 RYQADDTE
-658 RSKFI
+658 RTKFI
-663 DAVNRERELSGSG
+663 NLVDRERELVGSG
-676 GPAYDA
+676 GPGYDA
-682 AFSRVAAVVRQLDQ
+682 AFSRVAAVERQLDQ
-696 RDAEVAAMV
+696 RDAEVAARV
-705 RRRVAGMLE
+705 QRRVAEMLA

-724 RYRVSLGS
+724 RYRVALGS

-738 HVVGAITYLNFNR
+738 DVVGAITYLNFNR
-751 VHNRFYD
+751 VHDRFHD
-758 LVLRADLGKIDVSW
+758 LVLRADVGKIDVSW

-802 VMDEGRSSEGE
+802 VMDQHQVGEGE